1 MLIGSSSAT
10 GLGPQAKAL
19 SIEISNYIITANSV
33 ACHPYFS
40 DAARTLLQL
49 LFLVPTK
56 VTLMGN
62 NASNVSNVSEEQ
74 SSLGQCGS
82 LEHHCFLQ
90 KQ

>member
-49 LFLVPTK
+49 LFF
-56 VTLMGN
+56 GSYESDAN
-62 NASNVSNVSEEQ
+62 GQQCEQ
-74 SSLGQCGS
+74 C
-82 LEHHCFLQ
+82 
-90 KQ
+90 K